1 VPQYKD
7 GQIFA
12 VFNAFDID
20 KNGFLEWNEY
30 QLCLDKLKELELSK
44 EEGLTVN
51 IMSDTDGDGKID
63 YAEFMKHFEE
73 IVFLIKF
80 NNALQTFYDELP
92 DRQATSPKV
101 LSQKQVA

>member
-1 VPQYKD
+1 
-7 GQIFA
+7 
-12 VFNAFDID
+12 
-20 KNGFLEWNEY
+20 
-30 QLCLDKLKELELSK
+30 
-44 EEGLTVN
+44 
-51 IMSDTDGDGKID
+51 MDGDGKID

-73 IVFLIKF
+73 IVFQIKF